1 MFVEHFWSDL
11 AFVDPGSEIRDPGLV
26 KIRIRD
32 KDPGSVTLKNFI
44 HYARDK
50 CIFYTGRV
58 PEEKEKKEAP

>member
-1 MFVEHFWSDL
+1 L
-11 AFVDPGSEIRDPGLV
+11 DPGSEIRDPGLV